1 MKRILTGS
9 WLVYGASAVSFL
21 VLVAV
26 SISTRSYTDILLGA
40 LVILAIIVG
49 VLNRRVMWA
58 VRGEQRV
65 QSNYVRSIE
74 QKATQVKQQVSALG
88 QPGSQARGAVQ
99 RVGADNEYARR
110 VRQVGPGLIETYAL
124 QNRSE
129 GARNVLARAASGHQH
144 DAASLVTILKLALRD
159 PGKGWAR
166 DFLRGLQPRAAASL
180 AKVLAQQ
187 GLYTTDTEDALAIY
201 RALVTVQG
209 SSTLDRHNR
218 LVYLELLAE
227 NRLVEELRLRAG
239 QFGVGSV
246 DAAQGDLLS
255 ANAVNPFGEADGS
268 AAGLDEWL
276 EHVNAVF
283 RAGGI
288 ETIDVVPG
296 TDPAM
301 DRIRCQ
307 PVSTVAD
314 GPKVTV
320 ILPTFDPDERVV
332 TAVESLVGQSYRNLE
347 ILIMDDFSPAS
358 SAAALDRWSERDPR
372 IKVVHLPEN
381 RGSYKA
387 RNVAVADHATGEF
400 ITVHDDDDWSHPRKI
415 ELQVQH
421 LLDHP
426 QEPANMSMLSRAT
439 PDLVFTRINN
449 NPLFTQPNF
458 SSLMIRRS
466 AFDTLGFWDVV
477 NRSADAEMRDRI
489 MAWSGRPVPAVGDV
503 PMSFLRVR
511 STSLTAGEIFKGYVD
526 PRRMWYQR
534 LSRASHARRNDAGES
549 LWVGPDVRDERPF
562 TAPIGLIGSKNAGV
576 VQEVDIVYATD
587 FRFPGGNSSV
597 TVREIEAL
605 VAHGYK
611 IGLAQLDSPLLAPA
625 NVVHPEVVALA
636 DHPDVAVLS
645 LLDDVRAGLTI
656 VRHPTVLQY
665 ARPDRSSILTE
676 RLVVVVNH
684 PPFEADLTGSVYDMS
699 RVVTNAESIFGCRPV
714 VAPESGHIRN
724 LLGGLVA
731 PTLLAGHDWNGIVR
745 SSGGRVRSA
754 DPGRPYVMGRHS
766 RDHLHKWPEARLL
779 PQVYPVDG
787 ARDVR
792 ILGGADKAVQRLGRE
807 ITGWTVYPFG
817 SKPAEEFLEELD
829 FWVYF
834 HGPELF
840 ESFGMATAEAMSAGH
855 VVILPRYMEPTFG
868 EGALYCRPDEAVDL
882 MDALWQD
889 PVAYAAQSERAM
901 AFAAA
906 HFADKAF
913 LDRVRS
919 YLNPFTAGVL

>member
-1 MKRILTGS
+1 LTGP
-9 WLVYGASAVSFL
+9 WLVYGASAASFL
-21 VLVAV
+21 ALVAV
-26 SISTRSYTDILLGA
+26 SISTRSYTDILLGV
-40 LVILAIIVG
+40 LVVLAIIIG

-74 QKATQVKQQVSALG
+74 QKATQIKLHVSTLG
-88 QPGSQARGAVQ
+88 QPGGGARSVIQ

-110 VRQVGPGLIETYAL
+110 VGQVGPGLIETYAL

-129 GARNVLARAASGHQH
+129 SARDVLARAASGHQH

-159 PGKGWAR
+159 PRKGWAR
-166 DFLRGLQPRAAASL
+166 DFLRGLQPRPAASL

-201 RALVTVQG
+201 RALVTAQG
-209 SSTLDRHNR
+209 SSKLDRHNR
-218 LVYLELLAE
+218 LIYLELLAE
-227 NRLVEELRLRAG
+227 NGLVEELRLRAG
-239 QFGVGSV
+239 QFDVSSV
-246 DAAQGDLLS
+246 NAAHANLLP
-255 ANAVNPFGEADGS
+255 ANAVNPFGGADEGEERL
-268 AAGLDEWL
+268 GEWL

-283 RAGGI
+283 RADGI
-288 ETIDVVPG
+288 EMIDVAPG
-296 TDPAM
+296 TGPAM

-307 PVSTVAD
+307 PASTVPS

-320 ILPTFDPDERVV
+320 IVPTFDPDERIV
-332 TAVESLVGQSYRNLE
+332 TAIESLVGQSYRNLE

-415 ELQVQH
+415 ERQVKH

-449 NPLFTQPNF
+449 NPLFIQPNF
-458 SSLMIRRS
+458 SSLMVRRS
-466 AFDTLGFWDVV
+466 TFDTLGFWDVV

-489 MAWSGRPVPAVGDV
+489 IAWSGHPVPTVGEA

-511 STSLTAGEIFKGYVD
+511 ATSLTAGEIFKGYVD

-534 LSRASHARRNDAGES
+534 LSRASHARRNEAGES

-562 TAPIGLIGSKNAGV
+562 TAPIGLIGSKNAGI

-597 TVREIEAL
+597 AAREIEAL
-605 VAHGYK
+605 VAHGYTV
-611 IGLAQLDSPLLAPA
+611 GLAQFDSPLLGPR
-625 NVVHPEVVALA
+625 NVLHPDVVALA

-656 VRHPTVLQY
+656 VRHPTVLQF
-665 ARPDRSSILTE
+665 ARPVRSSILTE

-699 RVVTNAESIFGCRPV
+699 RVVTNAESIFGCRPT
-714 VAPESGHIRN
+714 VAPESGHIRS
-724 LLGGLVA
+724 LLAGLVA
-731 PTLLAGHDWNGIVR
+731 PTLLAGHDWNGIVGG
-745 SSGGRVRSA
+745 SGGRVRSA
-754 DPGRPYVMGRHS
+754 DPARPYVMGRHS

-779 PQVYPVDG
+779 PHVYPLDG
-787 ARDVR
+787 SRDVR
-792 ILGGADKAVQRLGRE
+792 ILGGADQAVQRLGRE
-807 ITGWTVYPFG
+807 ITSWTVYPFG
-817 SKPAEEFLEELD
+817 SKPAEEFLEEVD

-840 ESFGMATAEAMSAGH
+840 ESFGMATAEAMSAGL

-868 EGALYCRPDEAVDL
+868 EGALYCSPDEVVGL

-889 PVAYAAQSERAM
+889 PDAFAAQSEKAM
-901 AFAAA
+901 AFAAS

-919 YLNPFTAGVL
+919 YLTPFTADVL